1 MKNIYLFL
9 LLIFISCDNDNLQSF
24 SFELREEVMVENA
37 VFRISYNE
45 FKEQPNWI
53 EYTVRDFV
61 KVADRGNMDFYTV
74 RNVWTSDDNDY
85 YKNEWDKGH
94 MAPAGS
100 FTDSWSNLAKT
111 FSFVNCALQ
120 KDSLNRGEWRE
131 LEEQVRYWAKDTG
144 PIDVRIELK
153 FSSNSTI
160 VDIVI
165 QEAGTNYSAI
175 PTVTVENNGDIQATV
190 NANMTQLGAGLL
202 YWLKNGSSIKLHV

>member
-1 MKNIYLFL
+1 MNRLFTL
-9 LLIFISCDNDNLQSF
+9 LLILFFSCSNDNSLNP
-24 SFELREEVMVENA
+24 EIVLREEVMVENS

-45 FKEQPNWI
+45 TKEQPNWI
-53 EYTVRDFV
+53 EYDVRDFV

-74 RNVWTSDDNDY
+74 GDIWTSDDNDY

-131 LEEQVRYWAKDTG
+131 LEEQVREWARDQGTVS
-144 PIDVRIELK
+144 VRIELK
-153 FSSNSTI
+153 FSSDSKVLNT
-160 VDIVI
+160 
-165 QEAGTNYSAI
+165 G
-175 PTVTVENNGDIQATV
+175 ATV
-190 NANMTQLGAGLL
+190 PDGFFKYLTFSDNRKMCFYFDNLSTDKD
-202 YWLKNGSSIKLHV
+202 WTEHEIVCN

>member
-1 MKNIYLFL
+1 
-9 LLIFISCDNDNLQSF
+9 
-24 SFELREEVMVENA
+24 MVENA

-45 FKEQPNWI
+45 KKEQPNWI

-120 KDSLNRGEWRE
+120 KIVLIGSGESLRSK
-131 LEEQVRYWAKDTG
+131 LDIG
-144 PIDVRIELK
+144 PK
-153 FSSNSTI
+153 
-160 VDIVI
+160 
-165 QEAGTNYSAI
+165 
-175 PTVTVENNGDIQATV
+175 IQA
-190 NANMTQLGAGLL
+190 LL
-202 YWLKNGSSIKLHV
+202 T

>member
-1 MKNIYLFL
+1 MKKIYL
-9 LLIFISCDNDNLQSF
+9 LLIFIIFSCDKNSQEPLDLQLSDD
-24 SFELREEVMVENA
+24 VMIQNA

-74 RNVWTSDDNDY
+74 SDVWTSDDNDY

-120 KDSLNRGEWRE
+120 KDNLNRGEWRE
-131 LEEQVRYWAKDTG
+131 LEEQVRDWARDIG
-144 PIDVRIELK
+144 PVNVRIELK
-153 FSSNSTI
+153 FSPESQVLQT
-160 VDIVI
+160 
-165 QEAGTNYSAI
+165 G
-175 PTVTVENNGDIQATV
+175 ATV
-190 NANMTQLGAGLL
+190 PDGFYKFLTFSDNRKMCFYFQNTTTD
-202 YWLKNGSSIKLHV
+202 KNWDKYEIVCD

>member
-1 MKNIYLFL
+1 MSRFYIFI
-9 LLIFISCDNDNLQSF
+9 LLIFISCDKNNLQNF
-24 SFELREEVMVENA
+24 EFELREEVMVENA

-45 FKEQPNWI
+45 KMEQPNWV

-144 PIDVRIELK
+144 PVDIRIELK
-153 FSSNSTI
+153 FSSNST
-160 VDIVI
+160 VL
-165 QEAGTNYSAI
+165 ETG
-175 PTVTVENNGDIQATV
+175 ATV
-190 NANMTQLGAGLL
+190 PDGFYKYLTFSDNRKMCFYFDNSATDKDWTEHEINC
-202 YWLKNGSSIKLHV
+202 N

>member
-1 MKNIYLFL
+1 MKKIYLI
-9 LLIFISCDNDNLQSF
+9 LIFIIFSCEKTSQQPLDLQ
-24 SFELREEVMVENA
+24 LREDVMIQNA

-74 RNVWTSDDNDY
+74 SDVWTSDDNDY

-120 KDSLNRGEWRE
+120 KDNLNRGEWRE
-131 LEEQVRYWAKDTG
+131 LEEQVRDWARDIG
-144 PIDVRIELK
+144 PVNVRIELK
-153 FSSNSTI
+153 FSPESQVLTT
-160 VDIVI
+160 
-165 QEAGTNYSAI
+165 G
-175 PTVTVENNGDIQATV
+175 ATV
-190 NANMTQLGAGLL
+190 PDGFYKFLTFSDNRKMCFYFENTTTD
-202 YWLKNGSSIKLHV
+202 KNWDEYEIVCD